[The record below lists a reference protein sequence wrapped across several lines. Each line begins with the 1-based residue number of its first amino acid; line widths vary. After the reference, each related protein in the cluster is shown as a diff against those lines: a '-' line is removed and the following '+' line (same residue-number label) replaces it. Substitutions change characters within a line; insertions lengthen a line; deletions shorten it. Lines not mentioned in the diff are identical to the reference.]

1 VPNIGFPEILL
12 ILVIA
17 VLIFGANRLPQIGE
31 GFGKAIKNFKR
42 GLHSEDEIKV
52 TPADKQMPS
61 DTRAPRVEHHVSDA
75 EDAHVLHKKPG
86 SSEPS

>member
-1 VPNIGFPEILL
+1 MPNIGFPEILL

-42 GLHSEDEIKV
+42 GLQSEDEIKIR
-52 TPADKQMPS
+52 PADKQVS
-61 DTRAPRVEHHVSDA
+61 ADTRAERVRDSIA
-75 EDAHVLHKKPG
+75 APEDAHVVSKKPG
-86 SSEPS
+86 PPDNV

>member
-1 VPNIGFPEILL
+1 MPNIGFPEILL

-42 GLHSEDEIKV
+42 GLQSEDEIKV
-52 TPADKQMPS
+52 TPADKQVTAES
-61 DTRAPRVEHHVSDA
+61 RAQRVSDSA
-75 EDAHVLHKKPG
+75 IPEEGQVVTKKPG
-86 SSEPS
+86 PSERS

>member
-1 VPNIGFPEILL
+1 MPNIGFPEILL

-52 TPADKQMPS
+52 TPADKQVTAES
-61 DTRAPRVEHHVSDA
+61 RAQRVNEVAVPEEGQVVSP
-75 EDAHVLHKKPG
+75 KPG
-86 SSEPS
+86 PSERS

>member
-1 VPNIGFPEILL
+1 MPNIGFPEILL

-52 TPADKQMPS
+52 TPADKQVTAES
-61 DTRAPRVEHHVSDA
+61 RAQRVDDSAPRA
-75 EDAHVLHKKPG
+75 EEGQVASHKPRP
-86 SSEPS
+86 SERT